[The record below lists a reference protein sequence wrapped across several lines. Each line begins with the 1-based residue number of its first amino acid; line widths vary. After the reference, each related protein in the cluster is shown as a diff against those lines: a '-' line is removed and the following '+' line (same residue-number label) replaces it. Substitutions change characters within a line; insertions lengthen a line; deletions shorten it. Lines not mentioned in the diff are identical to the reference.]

1 MARMLLTAL
10 VFLLALAGAGQ
21 AQPRPAPQPNQA
33 PVPDRTSAQF
43 GDWALSC
50 MGASAARQCELTQTV
65 QDRQRQQSAVVGFAR
80 AVHDQPPKLVVRLP
94 GAILVA
100 TPLRVVLEPTET
112 LVLPFRV
119 CGPSGCLAELELRD
133 EAMLRRLQARPADR
147 PARVVWRDAGNN
159 EASFN
164 LSFRGF
170 AAALDALAREA
181 R

>member
-1 MARMLLTAL
+1 
-10 VFLLALAGAGQ
+10 
-21 AQPRPAPQPNQA
+21 
-33 PVPDRTSAQF
+33 
-43 GDWALSC
+43 
-50 MGASAARQCELTQTV
+50 
-65 QDRQRQQSAVVGFAR
+65 
-80 AVHDQPPKLVVRLP
+80 
-94 GAILVA
+94 
-100 TPLRVVLEPTET
+100 
-112 LVLPFRV
+112 VLPFRV